1 MYSNGQ
7 GVDQSDERAKEYY
20 EAAAKQ
26 GHAGAQ
32 CNLGILYYSGQG
44 VEESNE
50 KARALWMKAAE
61 QGQENAIKK
70 DSKPLTNTCMK
81 EKQHPPSF
89 QNPLNVHPATDH
101 TIHQNTNSDHAMDV
115 IEFITAEEN
124 VK

>member
-70 DSKPLTNTCMK
+70 DSKPLT
-81 EKQHPPSF
+81 Q
-89 QNPLNVHPATDH
+89 
-101 TIHQNTNSDHAMDV
+101 IHV
-115 IEFITAEEN
+115 
-124 VK
+124 